1 DSVWYGLGNKL
12 STTLNQYVMKT
23 LFTIAMASALSF
35 SALASN
41 SNEDLRDLSTVNSK
55 FKKINV
61 TLKEG
66 VGNAKITIMNE
77 DGKNL
82 NQRKVHVKNESLV
95 VPYDMNNL
103 PVGEYQVKIVTEE
116 EEVVYTVETSNQPIP
131 VEDLPL
137 MAYGKVVDENTVNL
151 AVIGLSEP
159 GVEVKIYS
167 STSGKVIFEENI
179 DQAKGFKK
187 DYSFKGMDSEDI
199 YMQVSDKL
207 GRTRTIFF

>member
-1 DSVWYGLGNKL
+1 
-12 STTLNQYVMKT
+12 MKT

-41 SNEDLRDLSTVNSK
+41 ANEDLKDLSTVNSK

-66 VGNAKITIMNE
+66 VGNAKITILNE

-82 NQRKVHVKNESLV
+82 NQRKVHVKNESIV
-95 VPYDMNNL
+95 VPYDMKNL
-103 PVGEYQVKIVTEE
+103 PVGEYQVKIVTDE
-116 EEVVYTVETSNQPIP
+116 EEVVYTVETTNQPIP
-131 VEDLPL
+131 TEELPL
-137 MAYGKVVDENTVNL
+137 MAYGKLVDDNTVNL
-151 AVIGLSEP
+151 SVIGLSEP

-167 STSGKVIFEENI
+167 SASGKVIFEENV
-179 DQAKGFKK
+179 DQPEGFKK
-187 DYSFKGMDSEDI
+187 DYSFKGLDSEDV
-199 YMQVSDKL
+199 YMKVTDNL